1 MKSKAL
7 NIIISVFLFFDIALF
22 GALVIGAFNLPYL
35 GGHTYWS
42 DDHKTVASSDEKVVL
57 DIYDE
62 SVYVHHEPDHYHY
75 TVDRNGKTYMSF
87 SSENYDVE
95 IKDDSVILEYEHS
108 HNLKFKVS

>member
-42 DDHKTVASSDEKVVL
+42 DDHKTAASSDEKVVL

-62 SVYVHHEPDHYHY
+62 SVYVHHEPDYCHY

-108 HNLKFKVS
+108 HHLKFKVS